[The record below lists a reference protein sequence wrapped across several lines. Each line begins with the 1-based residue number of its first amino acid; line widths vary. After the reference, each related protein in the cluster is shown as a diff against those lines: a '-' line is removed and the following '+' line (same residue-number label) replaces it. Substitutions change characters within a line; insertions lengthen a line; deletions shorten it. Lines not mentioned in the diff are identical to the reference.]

1 MSAVL
6 APVSGTLTATSPVAK
21 SPLAGVNV
29 LLIGP
34 TGTGKTYSLRKLA
47 DAGLQVFVLFTESGL
62 ETLVGSYTDGGQE
75 VPPNVHWH
83 MFKPTAYNFQNLI
96 SGAERVN
103 TITLDA
109 WAKITDPERGKFN
122 QFVDFLKVLTDFP
135 DDRTGKKFGSVDS
148 WGTDKVLAIDSL
160 SGLNYFAMALI
171 IGSKPVKS
179 LPEWGAAQE
188 QLERV
193 VRQLCDGC
201 RCHFVLTAH
210 IDREVDQVLGGM
222 KIMVS
227 TLGVKLAPKLTPMFS
242 DVVLA
247 YREGTKFLWSTANPS
262 ADLKTRNLPIQDGLA
277 PDFTQIIAKW
287 KSRGGVLEAA

>member
-1 MSAVL
+1 MAE
-6 APVSGTLTATSPVAK
+6 PTK

-29 LLIGP
+29 LIEGP
-34 TGTGKTYSLRKLA
+34 TGTGKTTSIRTLA
-47 DAGLQVFVLFTESGL
+47 DAGVETFVLFTESGL
-62 ETLVGSYTDGGQE
+62 ETLVGSYKDRGQE

-83 MFKPTAYNFQNLI
+83 MFKPAAMNFTMLI
-96 SGAERVN
+96 EGATKVN
-103 TITLDA
+103 SIPLDG
-109 WAKITDPERGKFN
+109 WAKITDPDRMKHN

-135 DDRTGKKFGSVDS
+135 DDRTGRKFGAVDS
-148 WGTDKVLAIDSL
+148 WGTGRAIVIDSMT
-160 SGLNYFAMALI
+160 GLNFFAMALV

-188 QLERV
+188 QLERI

-222 KIMVS
+222 RLTVS

-247 YREGTKFLWSTANPS
+247 KRELEKFTWSTADAS
-262 ADLKTRNLPIQDGLA
+262 ADLKTRNLPVKEGLA
-277 PDFTQIIAKW
+277 PDFGQIIAKW
-287 KSRGGVLEAA
+287 KSRGGLLESS